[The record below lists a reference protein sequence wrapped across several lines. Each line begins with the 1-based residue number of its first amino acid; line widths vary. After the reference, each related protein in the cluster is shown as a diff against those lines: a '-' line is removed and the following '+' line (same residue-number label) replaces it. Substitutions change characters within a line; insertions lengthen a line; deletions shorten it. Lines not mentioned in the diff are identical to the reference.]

1 MQIKNILPRCSDL
14 AKLGR
19 PKTTPSATT
28 GPATQNAAE
37 PGGGLASS
45 AAAQRIVSQYDV
57 TDISPQSFSQM
68 LQKLRQAGS
77 LSGQDYQALS
87 SIPGE
92 VQKSGIAPD
101 DSVNLLQLYAA
112 KVQGLRGN
120 RNPPPAQ
127 RHGPATRRPP
137 QSAVNGSCSRRWPRS
152 NPGPALGSAPPRNVA
167 FRSAKERC
175 FCSELVKKWGHAPR
189 VGVILP
195 VVRIGRRR
203 QSPFFHKLR
212 AKGDIARPQF
222 TSFDASTTSSS
233 SLFMRKPRWCK
244 VVSIRVLSLDVSAT
258 TCLTPQCLAISR
270 Q

>member
-1 MQIKNILPRCSDL
+1 MFCPEQIPGQFAPGSKPSCVTERPERRQEPLGCKSRNILPRCSDL

-112 KVQGLRGN
+112 KVQGLARQSKSAAGATA
-120 RNPPPAQ
+120 RSGDAQ
-127 RHGPATRRPP
+127 AA
-137 QSAVNGSCSRRWPRS
+137 AV
-152 NPGPALGSAPPRNVA
+152 
-167 FRSAKERC
+167 
-175 FCSELVKKWGHAPR
+175 
-189 VGVILP
+189 
-195 VVRIGRRR
+195 RR
-203 QSPFFHKLR
+203 QWQLLQKMATIQSGSG
-212 AKGDIARPQF
+212 AG
-222 TSFDASTTSSS
+222 
-233 SLFMRKPRWCK
+233 
-244 VVSIRVLSLDVSAT
+244 LSA
-258 TCLTPQCLAISR
+258 AA
-270 Q
+270 